1 MRLAFNVQQ
10 QMPRSFKRTL
20 GEKITV
26 HCTDMLDLMAMAN
39 ATQGANRVVHIREL
53 LKLQHTTTVLLRVCH
68 DMRFISPKVWADSV
82 QLLGTIG
89 KRTLATAVS
98 RLRTMPA
105 ADVFTAGNSYL
116 GLIGQASH
124 AHTDRATLANV
135 LLRRGHAVKSD
146 FSKIYRRH
154 TP

>member
-1 MRLAFNVQQ
+1 MSLHTDLPIYKKGCDLLRLAFNVQQ

-26 HCTDMLDLMAMAN
+26 HCTDMLDHMAMAN
-39 ATQGANRVVHIREL
+39 ATQGTNRAVHIREL

-89 KRTLATAVS
+89 KQGGGWLKSVKA
-98 RLRTMPA
+98 PA
-105 ADVFTAGNSYL
+105 A
-116 GLIGQASH
+116 
-124 AHTDRATLANV
+124 
-135 LLRRGHAVKSD
+135 
-146 FSKIYRRH
+146 
-154 TP
+154 

>member
-1 MRLAFNVQQ
+1 MSLHTDLPIYKKGCDLVQLAFNVQQ

-39 ATQGANRVVHIREL
+39 ATRGADRAVYIREL

-82 QLLGTIG
+82 QLLGSIG
-89 KRTLATAVS
+89 KQGGGWLKTVKA
-98 RLRTMPA
+98 PA
-105 ADVFTAGNSYL
+105 A
-116 GLIGQASH
+116 
-124 AHTDRATLANV
+124 
-135 LLRRGHAVKSD
+135 
-146 FSKIYRRH
+146 
-154 TP
+154 